1 MTTTATIRDLDF
13 AEIEA
18 MLQSHRY
25 GRLAFTFRDR
35 VDIEP
40 IHYAYEAGW
49 LYGRTSP
56 GTKLTV
62 LAHHPWIAFEIDEVH
77 GLHDWKSVVVKGT
90 VYFVEADG
98 GEVDQEA
105 HARTL
110 AMLRRFMPELL
121 TESDPFPERAVLF
134 RVHIDEMHGRASF
147 SGKRHT

>member
-1 MTTTATIRDLDF
+1 MTTASIRDLDF

-40 IHYAYEAGW
+40 IHYAYEGGW

-62 LAHHPWIAFEIDEVH
+62 LAHHPWIAFKIDEVQ
-77 GLHDWKSVVVKGT
+77 GIHDWKSVVVKGT
-90 VYFVEADG
+90 VYFVDADG
-98 GEVDQEA
+98 NETDQEA
-105 HARTL
+105 YGRTL
-110 AMLRRFMPELL
+110 AVLRRFLPEVL
-121 TESDPFPERAVLF
+121 TERDPFPERTVLF
-134 RVHIDEMHGRASF
+134 RVHIDEMHGRAS
-147 SGKRHT
+147 STGGRRA

>member
-40 IHYAYEAGW
+40 IHYVYEAGW

-90 VYFVEADG
+90 VYFAEADG
-98 GEVDQEA
+98 SESDKEA

-110 AMLRRFMPELL
+110 AVLRRLVPGLL
-121 TESDPFPERAVLF
+121 TERDPFPERSVLF
-134 RVHIDEMHGRASF
+134 RVHIDEMHGRGSS
-147 SGKRHT
+147 SGGRRA